1 MDEEVRDGEMKRSHV
16 VVLLVLLLA
25 LPSLARVVRVA
36 ELPASEFAD
45 TEVAT
50 NVVIAVRDAARPYAE
65 VSLALTASPSN
76 CVEVSVGVGA
86 NGDGVL
92 DLDEIDQTFGYDCGT
107 WFCRDAR
114 TDDFSE
120 EAELRASGR
129 VSRSFKMKKELVDT
143 NWNLVRIVRRG
154 VAAVDESVSV
164 DTQGPTLMIFLR

>member
-1 MDEEVRDGEMKRSHV
+1 MKRSHV
-16 VVLLVLLLA
+16 AGLLVLLFA

-45 TEVAT
+45 TEVST

-65 VSLALTASPSN
+65 VSLALTVSPSN
-76 CVEVSVGVGA
+76 CVEVSVGVDA

-92 DLDEIDQTFGYDCGT
+92 DLDEADQTFGYNCGT

-114 TDDFSE
+114 TDDSSK
-120 EAELRASGR
+120 EAESRMSGR
-129 VSRSFKMKKELVDT
+129 VSRSFKVKKGRVDA
-143 NWNLVRIVRRG
+143 NWNLARIVRRG
-154 VAAVDESVSV
+154 VAVVDESVSV

>member
-1 MDEEVRDGEMKRSHV
+1 MTTEREIA
-16 VVLLVLLLA
+16 LFIALLLA
-25 LPSLARVVRVA
+25 LPSQARVVRVA
-36 ELPASEFAD
+36 ELPTSEFAD

-50 NVVIAVRDAARPYAE
+50 NVVIAVRDTARPHAE

-76 CVEVSVGVGA
+76 CVEVSVGVDA

-92 DLDEIDQTFGYDCGT
+92 DLDEADQTFGYDCGT

-120 EAELRASGR
+120 VAEPMPSGR
-129 VSRSFKMKKELVDT
+129 VSRLFKVKTGLVDV